1 MVIVIIVTTIVLP
14 RSLARELLS
23 LHVIIRLASR
33 VLVHGV
39 LIWVYWG
46 VTWSVLGVTWA
57 VTWGTE
63 GDMGVLGGDMEV
75 LQDTRVDV
83 GVLGVTWGY

>member
-1 MVIVIIVTTIVLP
+1 M
-14 RSLARELLS
+14 
-23 LHVIIRLASR
+23 
-33 VLVHGV
+33 
-39 LIWVYWG
+39 
-46 VTWSVLGVTWA
+46 TWSVLGVTWA